1 MLADIT
7 QITLRSDLLS
17 QLRGRVVSLM
27 DRIHRELRQTIH
39 LSSYVVKL
47 GN

>member
-1 MLADIT
+1 MLTDIT

-17 QLRGRVVSLM
+17 QLRGRIIVLM
-27 DRIHRELRQTIH
+27 DRIHRELRHTIH